1 MTVPAAKKQ
10 NDNQPRMIWSFATA
24 VVCRILL
31 NTARRFI
38 YPFAPTFSRG
48 LGVPLTAVTSLIAV
62 NQATSVIGLFF
73 GPVSDR
79 IGYRVMMLCSLGML
93 SLGMFAAGCMP
104 VYGIVLIALF
114 LAGLGKSI
122 FDPAIQA
129 FVGERVPY
137 HKRGKAVGFLEVSWA
152 GSSLLGIPLMAF
164 LIATHGW
171 RAPFFVLGL
180 LALAGGVVL
189 GFLLPKDRKQTAGH
203 IKPGELLAAYRIL
216 LKNRA
221 AMGALVFAF
230 FFNGANDIF
239 FVIYGAWLEN
249 AFEISVMA
257 LGAGTAVIGVA
268 ELCGEGLTAFL
279 SDRMGLKKSVVAGAG
294 ITILNYALL
303 PLYSHSLFVA
313 FTGIFVLFLTVE
325 FTIVTSIALYTEIL
339 PNARAT
345 MIAAVMAAAGL
356 GRVAGALTG
365 GVVWLSGGIA
375 ATGIVSAAFTGVALI
390 ALLIGFSQWRD
401 ETPEDGG
408 QSHRIQAPKG

>member
-1 MTVPAAKKQ
+1 MTLRSAKNQ
-10 NDNQPRMIWSFATA
+10 NNSQSRIMGSLVTA
-24 VVCRILL
+24 VACRILL

-38 YPFAPTFSRG
+38 YPFAPTFARG

-62 NQATSVIGLFF
+62 NQATSIIGLFF

-93 SLGMFAAGCMP
+93 ALGMLAAGLIP

-129 FVGERVPY
+129 FVGERVSY
-137 HKRGKAVGFLEVSWA
+137 HRRGQAVGFLEVSWA
-152 GSSLLGIPLMAF
+152 GSSLIGIPLMAF
-164 LIATHGW
+164 LISSHGW
-171 RAPFFVLGL
+171 RSPFFVLGL
-180 LALAGGVVL
+180 LALVGGIVL
-189 GFLLPKDRKQTAGH
+189 GFLLPKDRSQAAGRM
-203 IKPGELLAAYRIL
+203 KPGELLAAYKL
-216 LKNRA
+216 LSKNRA

-239 FVIYGAWLEN
+239 FVVYGAWLEN
-249 AFEISVMA
+249 AFDISVMA

-279 SDRMGLKKSVVAGAG
+279 SDRLGLKKAVVIGAG
-294 ITILNYALL
+294 ITVINYALL
-303 PLYSHSLFVA
+303 PFYSHSLVVA
-313 FTGIFVLFLTVE
+313 FTGIFILFLSVE

-356 GRVAGALTG
+356 GRVAGALAG
-365 GVVWLSGGIA
+365 GVIWLSGGIV
-375 ATGIVSAAFTGVALI
+375 ATGIASAAVTGLALM
-390 ALLIGFSQWRD
+390 AVLIGFSQWQD
-401 ETPEDGG
+401 
-408 QSHRIQAPKG
+408 S